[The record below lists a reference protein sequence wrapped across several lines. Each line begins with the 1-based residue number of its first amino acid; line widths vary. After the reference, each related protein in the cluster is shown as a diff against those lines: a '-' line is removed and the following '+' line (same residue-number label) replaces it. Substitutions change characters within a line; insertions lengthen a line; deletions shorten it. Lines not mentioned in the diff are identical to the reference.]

1 MQLLRSSRIFL
12 FLFSFLFLFKQT
24 LAYGGGYD
32 YCGGVIGHGTEIST
46 PSIFSLQLL
55 DQGSVIVSSYTP
67 GVSYTIQISG
77 GTGGT
82 LRGFFLAPYSSS
94 SYSSLSSVRLGT
106 LTAGTNARTANQCSN
121 ALTHNANPST
131 KSIVTGTWTAPVTGS
146 GSVIF
151 VARIVVDRYGN
162 HPLVT
167 LTIPESSSPSASS
180 SPSPTSSPTPS
191 NTVTPTASLSIGA
204 SSSNSPSPTS
214 SRTPSSSPTPSS
226 SKASI
231 STSYLLS
238 ITLSSNLQLSW
249 KVSNGRV
256 FFKLQNTKN
265 GWAGIAFNNPNAGL
279 KMIGGDAII
288 IQPGS
293 SSSKIS
299 QCILSSYSG
308 VTFIPASSSTLDLN
322 GLIFTPASTSS
333 NSISVGW
340 IAEFSRPLN
349 ITNAFSGAIAI
360 STSEEIPLI
369 AAWGDSLQ
377 MNTHARNAVSA
388 GYVSITRGT
397 FSSIKSVGD
406 LYIAHGALMTI
417 AWGVLVPSGIII
429 ARYFKNNKAFNW
441 RNTHSSIQ
449 MFAFILFLSAF
460 FIAIAANQAIGSH
473 FVSFHAIFG
482 LITILLGVIQ
492 PCLGLCV
499 GGIIHKAL
507 GYLAAL
513 FAVVEIYLGLIKL
526 EASIGF
532 FIAYSLLIAISLAIA
547 VYFEFFR
554 SEKILSSRPKSW
566 PDHQTSTN
574 LETKEVIALVNVHSQ
589 PSQPKSTKE
598 T

>member
-1 MQLLRSSRIFL
+1 MQLRSCRIS
-12 FLFSFLFLFKQT
+12 LFSFFFLFKQT

-32 YCGGVIGHGTEIST
+32 NCDGGVGHGTEIST

-55 DQGSVIVSSYTP
+55 DQGSMIVSSYTP
-67 GVSYTIQISG
+67 GVTYTIQIS
-77 GTGGT
+77 GGT

-121 ALTHNANPST
+121 ALTHTANPST
-131 KSIVTGTWTAPVTGS
+131 KSVVTGTWTAPVTGS

-151 VARIVVDRYGN
+151 VARIVVAKTGN

-231 STSYLLS
+231 STSFLLS

-333 NSISVGW
+333 NSNSVGW